1 MIDTTKGAKATKDSP
16 KNVVLAAVLSAA
28 VVYIFCLLTLD
39 KSDQSEKIL
48 TMETR
53 IKSLEAQL
61 AEKNDDLRRAQFATL
76 RQAGQYPTIASANTA
91 IKASGAH
98 GQEQVASNVTSDAAP
113 INTYQI
119 MRELGTQ
126 SVNDPR
132 SFSEKVNDFLADNP
146 SKAKIAIASK
156 SVFDMAH
163 DRENLSDYALQ
174 TIYNNQTDPDLKRVI
189 AQVLS
194 MRGNNSLIDNQ
205 ISEAQLNLSSEN
217 PVDRQQALTSLAKT
231 HYVNAANTIAPLL
244 QDPDINVKLD
254 ALLAIRATGNQTHVH
269 MVEKLL
275 NDPDPAVSS
284 LASDVVSNLRN
295 LSEIARTT
303 LSTADVAA
311 ELVPIETM

>member
-1 MIDTTKGAKATKDSP
+1 MIDTTQSYKATTNFK
-16 KNVVLAAVLSAA
+16 KKLALVALLSAA

-39 KSDQSEKIL
+39 KSDQSQKIL
-48 TMETR
+48 AMEAR
-53 IKSLEAQL
+53 IKTLETLLAQK
-61 AEKNDDLRRAQFATL
+61 EDDLRRARFAL
-76 RQAGQYPTIASANTA
+76 PRQAGQYPA
-91 IKASGAH
+91 
-98 GQEQVASNVTSDAAP
+98 VAATNNPLKTSTTNDQQQLLAGNPTTDAP
-113 INTYQI
+113 INTYQV
-119 MRELGTQ
+119 MRDLGTQ

-132 SFSEKVNDFLADNP
+132 SFPEKVKDFLADNP
-146 SKAKIAIASK
+146 TKAKIAIASK

-244 QDPDINVKLD
+244 QDSDINVKLD
-254 ALLAIRATGNQTHVH
+254 ALLAIRATGNQTHVRL
-269 MVEKLL
+269 VEKLL

-295 LSEIARTT
+295 LSEVARTT
-303 LSTADVAA
+303 LSNADVAS
-311 ELVPIETM
+311 ELIPIETM

>member
-1 MIDTTKGAKATKDSP
+1 MINITNGAKATLDS
-16 KNVVLAAVLSAA
+16 KKGFICAALLSATA
-28 VVYIFCLLTLD
+28 TYLFCLLTLD
-39 KSDQSEKIL
+39 DPDQGEQTL
-48 TMETR
+48 RLEAR
-53 IKSLEAQL
+53 IKTLETQL
-61 AEKNDDLRRAQFATL
+61 AQKNDDLRRAQFATP
-76 RQAGQYPTIASANTA
+76 RQASQVNATA
-91 IKASGAH
+91 ATDHAMKTSNNNA
-98 GQEQVASNVTSDAAP
+98 QQQVASESTVDSAP
-113 INTYQI
+113 INTYQA
-119 MRELGTQ
+119 MRDLGTQ

-132 SFSEKVNDFLADNP
+132 SFPERVSDFLSDNP

-156 SVFDMAH
+156 SVLDMAH

-205 ISEAQLNLSSEN
+205 ISEAQLYLSSEN
-217 PVDRQQALTSLAKT
+217 PADRQHALTTLAKT
-231 HYVNAANTIAPLL
+231 HYINAANTIAPLL

-254 ALLAIRATGNQTHVH
+254 ALLAIGATGNQTHVH

-284 LASDVVSNLRN
+284 LARDVASNLRN

-303 LSTADVAA
+303 PSAADVAA
-311 ELVPIETM
+311 ELTPIETM

>member
-1 MIDTTKGAKATKDSP
+1 MFDLARNKKILMIA
-16 KNVVLAAVLSAA
+16 LLSAA
-28 VVYIFCLLTLD
+28 VSYVFCQLTLD
-39 KSDQSEKIL
+39 RSDQSEKIL
-48 TMETR
+48 AMETR
-53 IKSLEAQL
+53 IKNLEAQL
-61 AEKNDDLRRAQFATL
+61 AQKDDDLGRARFAIP
-76 RQAGQYPTIASANTA
+76 RQYNAITSTPRATKTSSTDDQQLVADNPTA
-91 IKASGAH
+91 
-98 GQEQVASNVTSDAAP
+98 DAP
-113 INTYQI
+113 INIYQV

-132 SFSEKVNDFLADNP
+132 SFPEKVNDFLADNP